1 MLDGLSVQNNGV
13 PIYVQLREQ
22 ILALIGRGVLKP
34 GAQLPTMRQVAVA
47 LKIDLNTVQRAYAEL
62 ERDGVLTKQRGV
74 RHLRHRGAAAAQC
87 ARSRRRN
94 SPPASPPRPRRR
106 ASRWTNWPR
115 RWRGWRSGRMKRICS
130 RRSSSRWS
138 FWGSLSQSG
147 AQDAASDTGRAASVW
162 NQPAP
167 RVVSRAA
174 AIDSLGL
181 TAAIRAARQNSSN
194 DHPTVSPT
202 EVHMNP
208 ISALVFIVFIGG
220 AVLARLADMPI
231 AVTIVLA
238 LIGIFLGYSVK
249 MAQQWERAVVLRLGK
264 LHAVKGP
271 GLFILV
277 PIFDAV
283 ATWIDQRIRTTE
295 VNAEQALTK
304 DTVPVN
310 VDAIVFWMVHD
321 AERAALEIADYNSA
335 VQRVAQTSLREMIG
349 SSVLSELLSDRKAA
363 DAALKEVIGAKTAEW
378 GVTVNSVEIRDVAI
392 PDNLQDAMS
401 RQAQAEREKQARVI
415 LGSAEEEVAQK
426 FVNAAK
432 LYATSPEALQLRAMN
447 IIYETTKERGAT
459 ILMPTSMVDAMNPG
473 AAAFALNMAKT
484 DAGNRHRAVPRTP
497 RCRKCRRASF
507 RAAKAV
513 LCAMRKGGSADVG
526 AGSQDDDSV
535 GLALALGGA
544 FVARLGQACIA

>member
-1 MLDGLSVQNNGV
+1 MNQFRL
-13 PIYVQLREQ
+13 IF
-22 ILALIGRGVLKP
+22 LAVLLWLLWTWASK
-34 GAQLPTMRQVAVA
+34 LF
-47 LKIDLNTVQRAYAEL
+47 
-62 ERDGVLTKQRGV
+62 
-74 RHLRHRGAAAAQC
+74 AAN
-87 ARSRRRN
+87 RN
-94 SPPASPPRPRRR
+94 KGP
-106 ASRWTNWPR
+106 
-115 RWRGWRSGRMKRICS
+115 
-130 RRSSSRWS
+130 
-138 FWGSLSQSG
+138 
-147 AQDAASDTGRAASVW
+147 W
-162 NQPAP
+162 NQPVP
-167 RVVSRAA
+167 RTVSRIAA
-174 AIDSLGL
+174 ADSLGL
-181 TAAIRAARQNSSN
+181 TTAVRAARRNSSN
-194 DHPTVSPT
+194 SLNSSTT
-202 EVHMNP
+202 EVRMNP

-220 AVLARLADMPI
+220 AILARLAEMPI
-231 AVTIVLA
+231 AVSIVLA
-238 LIGIFLGYSVK
+238 LAGIFLGYSIK

-283 ATWIDQRIRTTE
+283 AMWIDQRIRTTE

-321 AERAALEIADYNSA
+321 AERAALEIADYSSA

-349 SSVLSELLSDRKAA
+349 SSVLSELLSERKQA
-363 DAALKEVIGAKTAEW
+363 DATLKDVIGSKTAEW

-459 ILMPTSMVDAMNPG
+459 ILMPSSMVDAMNPG
-473 AAAFALNMAKT
+473 AAAFALNMART
-484 DAGNRHRAVPRTP
+484 DAGNPPASAAPSVPDVPR
-497 RCRKCRRASF
+497 KD
-507 RAAKAV
+507 
-513 LCAMRKGGSADVG
+513 G
-526 AGSQDDDSV
+526 
-535 GLALALGGA
+535 
-544 FVARLGQACIA
+544 

>member
-1 MLDGLSVQNNGV
+1 MIVLPPTEL
-13 PIYVQLREQ
+13 PLREPENRLTPRPSPYFKSAPQ
-22 ILALIGRGVLKP
+22 PWQRRAL
-34 GAQLPTMRQVAVA
+34 QVA
-47 LKIDLNTVQRAYAEL
+47 R
-62 ERDGVLTKQRGV
+62 
-74 RHLRHRGAAAAQC
+74 AAASIDSVGTTELIA
-87 ARSRRRN
+87 AARRN
-94 SPPASPPRPRRR
+94 SR
-106 ASRWTNWPR
+106 N
-115 RWRGWRSGRMKRICS
+115 GI
-130 RRSSSRWS
+130 SS
-138 FWGSLSQSG
+138 
-147 AQDAASDTGRAASVW
+147 
-162 NQPAP
+162 
-167 RVVSRAA
+167 
-174 AIDSLGL
+174 
-181 TAAIRAARQNSSN
+181 NSS
-194 DHPTVSPT
+194 T

-208 ISALVFIVFIGG
+208 ISALIFVVFIGG

-231 AVTIVLA
+231 SVTVILA

-249 MAQQWERAVVLRLGK
+249 MAQQWERAVILRLGK

-271 GLFILV
+271 GLFILI

-295 VNAEQALTK
+295 VNAEQALTR

-321 AERAALEIADYNSA
+321 AERAALEIADYVSA

-349 SSVLSELLSDRKAA
+349 SSVLSELLSDRKTA

-432 LYATSPEALQLRAMN
+432 LYAAHPEALQLRAMN

-459 ILMPTSMVDAMNPG
+459 ILMPTSMVDAMNP
-473 AAAFALNMAKT
+473 AIAMAL
-484 DAGNRHRAVPRTP
+484 AGRTVNPQQPQATQPAPATSVPQVPRGT
-497 RCRKCRRASF
+497 
-507 RAAKAV
+507 
-513 LCAMRKGGSADVG
+513 
-526 AGSQDDDSV
+526 
-535 GLALALGGA
+535 
-544 FVARLGQACIA
+544 